1 MFRVFEYIMFIL
13 FSIFDRYLKMIL
25 EMIIFS
31 ALNMSKHTKITIFI
45 PIPIFIFI
53 FIDSNLY
60 QQL

>member
-1 MFRVFEYIMFIL
+1 MIM
-13 FSIFDRYLKMIL
+13 
-25 EMIIFS
+25 FS

-45 PIPIFIFI
+45 PIPIVI